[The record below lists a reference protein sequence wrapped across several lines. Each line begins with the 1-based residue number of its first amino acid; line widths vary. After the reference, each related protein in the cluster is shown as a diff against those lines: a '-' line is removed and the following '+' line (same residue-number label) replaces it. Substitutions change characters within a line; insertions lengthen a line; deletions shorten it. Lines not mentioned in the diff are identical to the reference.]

1 MTIDDSNFQTVCLI
15 SMIITRAQC
24 RPLYWLIS
32 FAQWEKNLHII
43 CSSEKKKLS
52 VFGGNILNDQKR
64 SKVKF
69 ESVLEPGNQNERDRL
84 GLFSLYWRTNNLHS
98 LNNVNHRH
106 HQNNSY
112 STKKI
117 YSSMSSLS
125 NENRRAESKRV
136 LRQKKKNRKLEIF
149 PSIIPNLIFG
159 QLFPNEIEK
168 IAEEKHF
175 GWL

>member
-1 MTIDDSNFQTVCLI
+1 
-15 SMIITRAQC
+15 
-24 RPLYWLIS
+24 
-32 FAQWEKNLHII
+32 
-43 CSSEKKKLS
+43 
-52 VFGGNILNDQKR
+52 
-64 SKVKF
+64 
-69 ESVLEPGNQNERDRL
+69 
-84 GLFSLYWRTNNLHS
+84 
-98 LNNVNHRH
+98 
-106 HQNNSY
+106 
-112 STKKI
+112 
-117 YSSMSSLS
+117 MSSLS